1 VANGLVRLPGAPG
14 EPRFAKDEFGR
25 TIMFVP
31 SPRPGEGFIRVE
43 TARQLGLAPTKPFWR
58 FNRLQGQFE
67 KIKSRRMNPFN
78 FKATKRAGRR
88 VERTLDAVKE
98 LVRIERKMTTGKVN
112 ILAGKFSEFLQE
124 DSKVSV
130 AITSE
135 LASLFASV
143 IIGNELL
150 MDGQEVSPTNAGP
163 RNPED
168 VLVQGFGQ
176 KSDRV
181 IVKLRNGNALTN
193 ITRSS
198 IFIEPV

>member
-1 VANGLVRLPGAPG
+1 
-14 EPRFAKDEFGR
+14 
-25 TIMFVP
+25 M
-31 SPRPGEGFIRVE
+31 
-43 TARQLGLAPTKPFWR
+43 
-58 FNRLQGQFE
+58 GQFLSDTTNVG
-67 KIKSRRMNPFN
+67 IG
-78 FKATKRAGRR
+78 AT
-88 VERTLDAVKE
+88 VD
-98 LVRIERKMTTGKVN
+98 N

-135 LASLFASV
+135 VATLFASV

-150 MDGQEVSPTNAGP
+150 MDGQEVGPTNAAP

-176 KSDRV
+176 KGDRV

>member
-1 VANGLVRLPGAPG
+1 
-14 EPRFAKDEFGR
+14 
-25 TIMFVP
+25 M
-31 SPRPGEGFIRVE
+31 
-43 TARQLGLAPTKPFWR
+43 
-58 FNRLQGQFE
+58 GQFLSD
-67 KIKSRRMNPFN
+67 KQTVGIG
-78 FKATKRAGRR
+78 AT
-88 VERTLDAVKE
+88 VD
-98 LVRIERKMTTGKVN
+98 N

-135 LASLFASV
+135 VDLLFASV

-150 MDGQEVSPTNAGP
+150 IDGQEVSDTNASP

-176 KSDRV
+176 KGDRV
-181 IVKLRNGNALTN
+181 IVKLRNGNLATN
-193 ITRSS
+193 DVRSA

>member
-1 VANGLVRLPGAPG
+1 
-14 EPRFAKDEFGR
+14 
-25 TIMFVP
+25 M
-31 SPRPGEGFIRVE
+31 
-43 TARQLGLAPTKPFWR
+43 
-58 FNRLQGQFE
+58 GQFLSDTTDVG
-67 KIKSRRMNPFN
+67 IG
-78 FKATKRAGRR
+78 AT
-88 VERTLDAVKE
+88 VD
-98 LVRIERKMTTGKVN
+98 N

-130 AITSE
+130 AITSQ
-135 LASLFASV
+135 LATLFASV

-176 KSDRV
+176 KGDRV
-181 IVKLRNGNALTN
+181 IVKLRNGNAATN